1 MRVDKGT
8 ECVNRGMEGVRR
20 GFLYEYMYM
29 HILLLWSGYSE
40 RYVKRVYR
48 VRITEDEML
57 IAWDGL
63 REVCIVVRIAG
74 RMLIGCTML

>member
-1 MRVDKGT
+1 MGT
-8 ECVNRGMEGVRR
+8 ESD
-20 GFLYEYMYM
+20 
-29 HILLLWSGYSE
+29 IL
-40 RYVKRVYR
+40 RVYR